1 MTGSRWW
8 TETTAALGDR
18 VPLWLVTL
26 LLVALAGLVAAAW
39 YTFPAWVPRRFP
51 RPRLPR
57 LPRLRLRWPRLRLP
71 RLRWPRLRRRR
82 RAADAPAADP
92 APVAPD
98 APATPATGHL
108 PLADRLAADGRYAE
122 AVRERLRDM
131 IRELAVRQV
140 VPPRPGL
147 TVREV
152 AATAARNRP
161 PAGPP
166 MAAAGEIFSELW
178 YAQRPAT
185 AAHDRRMRELAD
197 ELHRALHAVVPGQAG
212 REGP

>member
-57 LPRLRLRWPRLRLP
+57 LRLRWPRLRLP

-98 APATPATGHL
+98 APATGHL

-166 MAAAGEIFSELW
+166 MAAAGELFSELW